1 MLLIISNVGIH
12 LIIVVLHIL
21 VILIESL
28 GELFTIFL
36 LKKTVF
42 FQDFGKI
49 RFNFF
54 HIYVELIHGQQVTI
68 FESWFIFL
76 THLDGFDS
84 KLLTL
89 GLNAIYL
96 LLQVL
101 KVDIS
106 DFFIFRAVFLVSIV
120 AIFFSFVWFFEFLN
134 LSL

>member
-1 MLLIISNVGIH
+1 LFLLHNGGNFITLSLGFELLLKLVLHFFKISGSFFKFKLMLLIISNVGIH

-54 HIYVELIHGQQVTI
+54 HIYIELIHCQ
-68 FESWFIFL
+68 
-76 THLDGFDS
+76 
-84 KLLTL
+84 
-89 GLNAIYL
+89 
-96 LLQVL
+96 
-101 KVDIS
+101 
-106 DFFIFRAVFLVSIV
+106 LVSL
-120 AIFFSFVWFFEFLN
+120 FQS
-134 LSL
+134 